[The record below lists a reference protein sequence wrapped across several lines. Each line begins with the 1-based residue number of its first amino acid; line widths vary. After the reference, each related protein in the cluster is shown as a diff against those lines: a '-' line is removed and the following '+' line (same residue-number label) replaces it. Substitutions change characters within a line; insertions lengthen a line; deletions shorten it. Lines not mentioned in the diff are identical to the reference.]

1 MKLKILYFS
10 LLTFCSLN
18 AQVISNSDFETMD
31 LGVMGNAGAGLPDW
45 FAQTNTNAVG
55 DCGDETGNL
64 PINDDIRVIDFNG
77 NKAVAFYANGK
88 RCNNNSGAVVDNAA
102 IIGQKLINLVVG
114 QTYDVSLDA
123 SYDGE
128 TLTSGVNFQIRP
140 TAAYNYGGRVGW
152 FNTADPKAAYVP
164 KDGIVPDYT
173 TFSYQ
178 FTVPEGTD
186 LSVDHFLVVVK
197 GAGGIPNDTDH
208 IIVDNVTVAEGLSN
222 KDFSKFQFS
231 LFPNPATS
239 QLNLN
244 ANTSIDDVV
253 VSNTLGQKVKQLHF
267 GTREAFINVSDL
279 NKGIYII
286 TAKIDGQS
294 GTYRFIKK

>member
-1 MKLKILYFS
+1 M
-10 LLTFCSLN
+10 
-18 AQVISNSDFETMD
+18 E

-64 PINDDIRVIDFNG
+64 PINDDIRVVDFNG

-88 RCNNNSGAVVDNAA
+88 RCNNNTGALVDNAA
-102 IIGQKLINLVVG
+102 IIGQKLMNLVVG

-128 TLTSGVNFQIRP
+128 TLINGINFQIRP

-152 FNTADPKAAYVP
+152 FNTTDPKAAYVP
-164 KDGIVPDYT
+164 KGEIVPDYT
-173 TFSYQ
+173 TFSFQ

-186 LSVDHFLVVVK
+186 LSTDHFLVIVK
-197 GAGGIPNDTDH
+197 GAGGIPNGTDH
-208 IIVDNVTVAEGLSN
+208 IIVDNVTVSEGLSN

-239 QLNLN
+239 QLNLK

-267 GTREAFINVSDL
+267 GAREAFINVSDL

-286 TAKIDGQS
+286 TAKIDGQY

>member
-1 MKLKILYFS
+1 
-10 LLTFCSLN
+10 
-18 AQVISNSDFETMD
+18 
-31 LGVMGNAGAGLPDW
+31 MGNAGAGLPDW

-64 PINDDIRVIDFNG
+64 PINDDIRVVDFNG

-88 RCNNNSGAVVDNAA
+88 RCNNNTGALVDNAA
-102 IIGQKLINLVVG
+102 IIGQKLMNLVVG

-128 TLTSGVNFQIRP
+128 TLINGINFQIRP
-140 TAAYNYGGRVGW
+140 TAAYNYGLRVGW
-152 FNTADPKAAYVP
+152 FNTTDPKAAYVP
-164 KDGIVPDYT
+164 KGEIVPDYT
-173 TFSYQ
+173 TFSFQ

-186 LSVDHFLVVVK
+186 LSTDHFLVIVK
-197 GAGGIPNDTDH
+197 GAGGIPNGTDH
-208 IIVDNVTVAEGLSN
+208 IIVDNVTVSEGLSN

-239 QLNLN
+239 QLNLK

-267 GTREAFINVSDL
+267 GAREAFINVSDL